1 MNDDNKKNKVRTL
14 PEAVKEE
21 TRKLYKHRGTRHL
34 LERSSVLLMDELRL
48 FQAKLRFLVNVR
60 KKMGSEGK
68 KVHKIV

>member
-1 MNDDNKKNKVRTL
+1 MKTSINMERSLLEV
-14 PEAVKEE
+14 VKEE
-21 TRKLYKHRGTRHL
+21 TRKLHKHRGIRHV